1 MKRLFIWGMFA
12 LCMPQAYAA
21 ECISS
26 REVIAADS
34 LVASSLSKLNGQI
47 SIDLL
52 IKVRGEM
59 TRISDVYPNNWIP
72 YYYQSWLGIQTCLF
86 TRNNENDMMEDC
98 FKQIEKAEKLKEVD
112 LSEIYALKAYYYYVL
127 IALNSK
133 VNGPKYYSNVF
144 RNCEKA
150 LEINAKNPR
159 ALAIQYVFKMQ
170 MGNFLHAKTENQQ
183 QEQERIMT
191 LFNEENKNT
200 ILPRWG
206 KELLS
211 YINRNS

>member
-59 TRISDVYPNNWIP
+59 AR
-72 YYYQSWLGIQTCLF
+72 IQTIGFLITIKPGLAFRHVCSQET
-86 TRNNENDMMEDC
+86 TR
-98 FKQIEKAEKLKEVD
+98 
-112 LSEIYALKAYYYYVL
+112 
-127 IALNSK
+127 
-133 VNGPKYYSNVF
+133 
-144 RNCEKA
+144 
-150 LEINAKNPR
+150 
-159 ALAIQYVFKMQ
+159 
-170 MGNFLHAKTENQQ
+170 
-183 QEQERIMT
+183 MT
-191 LFNEENKNT
+191 
-200 ILPRWG
+200 
-206 KELLS
+206 
-211 YINRNS
+211 